1 MAIAPKFQGKIALTG
16 HSAGGHLVLR
26 MLDPAVPIPYE
37 IRARI
42 TRVMPISPLT
52 DLAPLREVPL
62 NDTLQLTE
70 AEARAESPVHQPAP
84 DVPVH
89 TVVGADE
96 RPAFLDQARALT
108 WPGHRL
114 TELPKAHHFNVIDF
128 LEDPDHPL
136 TGWLTNEGA
145 EPPNEPNPSV

>member
-1 MAIAPKFQGKIALTG
+1 MSHDKARKIRLIMGLRRGGITDARVLGALE
-16 HSAGGHLVLR
+16 R
-26 MLDPAVPIPYE
+26 VP
-37 IRARI
+37 
-42 TRVMPISPLT
+42 
-52 DLAPLREVPL
+52 RELFV
-62 NDTLQLTE
+62 D
-70 AEARAESPVHQPAP
+70 
-84 DVPVH
+84 
-89 TVVGADE
+89 
-96 RPAFLDQARALT
+96 PAFLDQARALT